1 MCVVNDITDRCAF
14 DGFHIH
20 IEKCE
25 AQNQKEKKKK
35 KKDLL
40 LLLLLYK

>member
-40 LLLLLYK
+40 LLLLL